1 MADNTGLQFTLVCE
15 NLPPDTFVVTAFS
28 GNEALGAPFNFN
40 IQLASRRDDITPA
53 ELVDDN
59 ATLTWW
65 QDGQPTRFVHGV
77 ISAFTQKDTGH
88 HHTLY
93 QLSLTAAAQRLT
105 LRQNSRI
112 FQQLTVPEIISIIL
126 QEMGITD
133 YAFANK
139 HPCQPREYCVQYRE
153 TDLAF
158 IQRLAA
164 EEGFIY
170 YFIHNQ
176 DKHEMVFADDGQG
189 LIPLTEALTYNAMAS
204 GYQPVPYIRDF
215 ALQSTIASAKVQ
227 LQDYSFKQPAYSFL
241 QNQQGQG
248 IEFQRDDYEH
258 YDYPGRYKDDAS
270 GEKFTRVRQHFL
282 NRSSVTAS
290 AQSNQPKLFAG
301 AKFTLS
307 EHLNPEFNANW
318 QVVKIKHVGEQP
330 QALEEHGGT
339 GQTRYHNTLTLLPEQ
354 RQWQLDLQTKPT
366 VDGPQIATVT
376 GPQGEE
382 IFCDE
387 HGRVKVQFPWDRYS
401 NNDENAS
408 CWVRVAQ
415 GWAGSQYGA
424 MAIPRIGHEV
434 IVSFLEGDP
443 DQPIITGRTYH
454 ATNKVPYTLPEHKTR
469 TVIRTETHKG
479 DGYNELRFED
489 EVGQEEIY
497 LHAQK
502 DFNSLIEND
511 QAEQIKRD
519 RHSEV
524 DRDSFKLIKGNQHH
538 TVDGESRLHTQGEQ
552 SLVINGSLHIKAG
565 QAWLSDTGNEL
576 HIKAGSK
583 VVLEAG
589 AEITVK
595 AGSSFIK
602 VDPAGVHIKGPNVN
616 LNSGGSKSSG
626 SGYGGKVAKL
636 PGDVEQANNLAPHA
650 NISKP
655 RLLAIIEANVPIAQ
669 LCQKQ
674 TDGSCPLTDCPCRP
688 Q

>member
-1 MADNTGLQFTLVCE
+1 MADNTGLQFTLTCE
-15 NLPPDTFVVTAFS
+15 GLPPDSFAVTEFS
-28 GNEALGAPFNFN
+28 GHEALGAPFEFT
-40 IQLASRRDDITPA
+40 IQLASRRDDIAPT
-53 ELVDDN
+53 ELVDGN

-65 QDGQPTRFVHGV
+65 QDGQPTRYVHGV
-77 ISAFTQKDTGH
+77 VSAFTQQDTGF

-93 QLSLTAAAQRLT
+93 QLSLTASAKRLE
-105 LRQNSRI
+105 LRHNSRI
-112 FQQLTVPEIISIIL
+112 FQQLSVPEIISIIL
-126 QEMGITD
+126 QEMAITD
-133 YAFANK
+133 YAFAIK

-158 IQRLAA
+158 ITRLAA
-164 EEGFIY
+164 EEGLVY
-170 YFIHNQ
+170 YFIHQQ
-176 DKHEMVFADDGQG
+176 DKHEIVFADNTQA
-189 LIPLTEALTYNAMAS
+189 LIPLTQVLPYNAMAS
-204 GYQPVPYIRDF
+204 GHAPTPFVSAF
-215 ALQSTIASAKVQ
+215 SLQSEIASAKVQ
-227 LQDYSFKQPAYSFL
+227 LKDYSFKQPAYSFL

-258 YDYPGRYKDDAS
+258 YDYPGRYKDDAT
-270 GEKFTRVRQHFL
+270 GEKFTRVRQQYL
-282 NRSSVTAS
+282 NRDSVTAT
-290 AQSNQPKLFAG
+290 AQSNQPRLFAG
-301 AKFTLS
+301 AKFDLT
-307 EHLNPEFNANW
+307 EHLNPSFNAPW
-318 QVVKIKHVGEQP
+318 QVITIKHVGEQP
-330 QALEEHGGT
+330 QALEEHGGS
-339 GQTRYHNTLTLLPEQ
+339 GQTRYYNTLKLLPEQ
-354 RQWQLDLQTKPT
+354 RQWQLDMQAKPK

-408 CWVRVAQ
+408 CWLRVAQ

-454 ATNKVPYTLPEHKTR
+454 ATNKPPYALPEHKTR

-489 EVGQEEIY
+489 EMGQEEIY

-502 DFNSLIEND
+502 DFNSLVEND

-538 TVDGESRLHTQGEQ
+538 TVDGESRLHTKCEQ

-595 AGSSFIK
+595 AGSSYIK
-602 VDPAGVHIKGPNVN
+602 VDPAGVHLSGANVN
-616 LNSGGSKSSG
+616 LNSGGAASKG
-626 SGYGGKVAKL
+626 SGYAGTLARL
-636 PGDVEQANNLAPHA
+636 PGDVEQATVLTTHFTDITALLKSA
-650 NISKP
+650 NANVVP
-655 RLLAIIEANVPIAQ
+655 LIIECNKAAQ
-669 LCQKQ
+669 
-674 TDGSCPLTDCPCRP
+674 
-688 Q
+688 